1 LSATEINN
9 PRAQGRVMPSR
20 RPYGAWSAL
29 ANLLHD
35 EAIAAAT
42 NKRSGTGRLGFAFAL
57 AERSKNM

>member
-1 LSATEINN
+1 
-9 PRAQGRVMPSR
+9 MPSR

-42 NKRSGTGRLGFAFAL
+42 SKRSGAGRLAFAFAL